1 MLLKARNADK
11 RFHILLAGDFNT
23 DLFFYNPDTKERECI
38 DYLLKEYRPQPY
50 ELTGCRHHR
59 IDHIMLWPD
68 NATLTL
74 GPVVPYIIAIPQS
87 FQYYEY
93 SDSEIEPSDF
103 VRPSSDH
110 WWAVYPGCED
120 RKREHLAQ
128 RMSFAKMVSNHDPLT
143 TTLKITTV
151 KPEPKETTDQPNH
164 GQSNEGRMNEEQKKR
179 STKKQ
184 GCSNEEGFN
193 VK

>member
-1 MLLKARNADK
+1 
-11 RFHILLAGDFNT
+11 
-23 DLFFYNPDTKERECI
+23 
-38 DYLLKEYRPQPY
+38 
-50 ELTGCRHHR
+50 
-59 IDHIMLWPD
+59 MLWPD